1 MIWTKRVFFALTAI
15 PVLQTLYYYPQLPEV
30 VASHWDGLGAPNGWS
45 SRFGFFGVYLGIVI
59 LLAGVF
65 IYLPG
70 WGMKRGRRSLNLPNA
85 EYWLAP
91 ERIEQTRAM
100 IQHQLTIMAVV
111 HLALAIVVMQLAI
124 QANFEPGASL
134 DGSIFWILI
143 VYFIFLIVWLVRF
156 MLRFRKP

>member
-70 WGMKRGRRSLNLPNA
+70 WGMKRGHPCHRLEYLSSPIRS
-85 EYWLAP
+85 W
-91 ERIEQTRAM
+91 R
-100 IQHQLTIMAVV
+100 V
-111 HLALAIVVMQLAI
+111 
-124 QANFEPGASL
+124 S
-134 DGSIFWILI
+134 
-143 VYFIFLIVWLVRF
+143 
-156 MLRFRKP
+156 